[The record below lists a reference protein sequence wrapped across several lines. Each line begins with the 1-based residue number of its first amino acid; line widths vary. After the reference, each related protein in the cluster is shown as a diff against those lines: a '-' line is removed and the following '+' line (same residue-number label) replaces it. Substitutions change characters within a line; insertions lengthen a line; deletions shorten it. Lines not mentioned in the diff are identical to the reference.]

1 MFQNVAARRFFWI
14 LSLKHGFAAWIFV
27 AHNMQQNQTDLNLL
41 QVTGNKFSAKYVAK
55 QNCFTMGDAETFSYD
70 L

>member
-1 MFQNVAARRFFWI
+1 MLQNMFRGCTKIFLHIIFE
-14 LSLKHGFAAWIFV
+14 AWIFV
-27 AHNMQQNQTDLNLL
+27 AYNIQQNQTDLNLL
-41 QVTGNKFSAKYVAK
+41 HVTGNKFSAKYVAK